1 MDLIVIGGEER
12 AASLKLMQCNEYIKE
27 YNAIY
32 ILEAAKIQKKYDHL
46 LPKIKEESDSAEQLR
61 LIDEYIAKC
70 EDERKLIQL
79 PIDMVWRF
87 IWGVL
92 TDYEK
97 QRFGGKIEN
106 MVNEVLVDEVQD
118 LADFVGNKILRLQGY
133 KKKLNMR

>member
-12 AASLKLMQCNEYIKE
+12 AVSLKLMQCNEYIKK
-27 YNAIY
+27 YNAVY
-32 ILEAAKIQKKYDHL
+32 IMEAAKIQKKYDYL
-46 LPKIKEESDSAEQLR
+46 LPKIKEEKDSAEQLR

-79 PIDMVWRF
+79 PLEMIWEF

-92 TDYEK
+92 TADEK
-97 QRFGGKIEN
+97 QRFDGKIEN
-106 MVNEVLVDEVQD
+106 MVNEILIDEVQD